1 MPKIIR
7 ILSKDHAP
15 LIYFV
20 KLFRNM
26 HCQGLNMDTFKGDF
40 LNILNFFAPSDSK
53 FSNSCISA
61 KYCPILT
68 NNLSMESLFIQLSD
82 DVNVHI

>member
-20 KLFRNM
+20 KLISNM

-40 LNILNFFAPSDSK
+40 LNILNFLHPQIPNFQIVVYQP
-53 FSNSCISA
+53 N
-61 KYCPILT
+61 T
-68 NNLSMESLFIQLSD
+68 VLS
-82 DVNVHI
+82 